1 MGPVRPRDHQEG
13 IELQRHNGMV
23 ERLKTRHYVF
33 SFRVSRY
40 GIQPTWVDFRDA
52 FFHQQGR

>member
-1 MGPVRPRDHQEG
+1 
-13 IELQRHNGMV
+13 MV